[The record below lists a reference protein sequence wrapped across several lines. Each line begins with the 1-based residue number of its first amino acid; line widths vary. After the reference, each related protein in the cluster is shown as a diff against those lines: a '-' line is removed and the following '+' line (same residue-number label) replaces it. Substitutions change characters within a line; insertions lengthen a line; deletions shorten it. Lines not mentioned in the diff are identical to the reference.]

1 MTRVPVSKKHT
12 SSNESTKL
20 VDETSS
26 SYTYIHIHAHTFL
39 SISPVHRSKKKKKKR
54 IKEHTQASMCMLEKK
69 KKEKLLLKLLH
80 ASYTRVYTICACI
93 STSLLLLIDCSSSHL
108 RENCFYLVSILIDER
123 REKKKKERIELRGVS
138 ARILRVDLIRL
149 PLKFAR
155 KFLGGKRRSRVE
167 KVVCSRRGQFV

>member
-39 SISPVHRSKKKKKKR
+39 SISPVHRSKKKKKKENKR
-54 IKEHTQASMCMLEKK
+54 THSGKHVHARKKKRKKNSYLNSCMLLTRAYILYVPVYR
-69 KKEKLLLKLLH
+69 LLC
-80 ASYTRVYTICACI
+80 SYS
-93 STSLLLLIDCSSSHL
+93 STVLLLIFE
-108 RENCFYLVSILIDER
+108 RIVSILFLSWLTNE
-123 REKKKKERIELRGVS
+123 EKKKKERIELRGVS

>member
-39 SISPVHRSKKKKKKR
+39 SISPVHRSKKKKKKENKGTHSGKHVHAR
-54 IKEHTQASMCMLEKK
+54 KKKRKKNSYLNSCMLLTRAYILYVPVYR
-69 KKEKLLLKLLH
+69 LLC
-80 ASYTRVYTICACI
+80 SYS
-93 STSLLLLIDCSSSHL
+93 STVLLLIFE
-108 RENCFYLVSILIDER
+108 RIVSILIDER

>member
-39 SISPVHRSKKKKKKR
+39 SISPVHRSKKKKKR

-69 KKEKLLLKLLH
+69 KRKKNSYLNSCMLLTRAYILYVPVYRLLC
-80 ASYTRVYTICACI
+80 SYS
-93 STSLLLLIDCSSSHL
+93 STVLLLIFE
-108 RENCFYLVSILIDER
+108 RIVSILIDER

-167 KVVCSRRGQFV
+167 KVVCSRRGRFV